1 MADNYIDVKETIWRR
16 FHFSDTADMEK
27 LLQELEENNF
37 DQIDIDSAGFQEA
50 KVLYDT
56 GQSITPEENG
66 GEPTVE
72 VYHKKEMIWNNV
84 NYKAKDDL

>member
-37 DQIDIDSAGFQEA
+37 DQIDIDAAGFQVSET
-50 KVLYDT
+50 LYDT
-56 GQSITPEENG
+56 SQSITPDENG
-66 GEPTVE
+66 GEPTIE
-72 VYHKKEMIWNNV
+72 VYKEKIMIWDNV
-84 NYKAKDDL
+84 NNKIEE